1 MRHGRQGHSCE
12 RIQLSN
18 MDDAFETPPSINSE
32 RQRCQ
37 GRAGVG
43 KKVTE
48 ADLGHFLVS
57 PWAHSAVIISAQTET
72 SCEQGASCPP

>member
-1 MRHGRQGHSCE
+1 
-12 RIQLSN
+12 
-18 MDDAFETPPSINSE
+18 MDDAFETPPSISRAE

-43 KKVTE
+43 KKVTK
-48 ADLGHFLVS
+48 ADLGYFLVS
-57 PWAHSAVIISAQTET
+57 PWADSAVIISAQTET